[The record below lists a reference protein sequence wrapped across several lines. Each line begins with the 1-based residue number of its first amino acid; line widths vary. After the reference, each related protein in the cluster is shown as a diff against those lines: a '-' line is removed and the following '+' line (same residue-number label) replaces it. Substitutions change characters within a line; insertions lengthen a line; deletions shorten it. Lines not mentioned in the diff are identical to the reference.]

1 MSDLSFF
8 GIEKSNGDS
17 HMFAYR
23 EGDLMNYHFAFGHR
37 EEAEALV
44 MKYHYS
50 HRVPSNIQAV
60 GTLHVDGGLFGD
72 LGEAIA
78 ACFFSIPPTR
88 WSEEVWELSRL
99 VRDEEHRPS
108 LTSLIS
114 ATVGELKRRSMID
127 LVISF
132 ADWTHNHHGGIYQA
146 ASWHFTGK
154 RDRRMDAIL
163 IDGVLVPG
171 RSANSAYGTQSPI
184 KLREMFPGKEIE
196 PHFDEG
202 KYLYWKPLNKK
213 GKQKAERLGLESL
226 PYPKPTGAR
235 YATAGTVEGL

>member
-1 MSDLSFF
+1 MSDF
-8 GIEKSNGDS
+8 
-17 HMFAYR
+17 
-23 EGDLMNYHFAFGHR
+23 HFAFGHR

-44 MKYHYS
+44 MRYHYS
-50 HRVPSNIQAV
+50 HRIPSNIQAV

-88 WSEEVWELSRL
+88 WGEEVWELSRL
-99 VRDEEHRPS
+99 VRDEDHHPS

-114 ATVGELKRRSMID
+114 STVGELKRRGMID

-146 ASWHFTGK
+146 ASWNFAGK
-154 RDRRMDAIL
+154 RDRAMDGVI
-163 IDGVLVPG
+163 IDGTFKPG
-171 RSANSAYGTQSPI
+171 RSCNSMYGTRSPE
-184 KLREMFPGKEIE
+184 KLQEMFPMAKIE

-202 KYLYWKPLNKK
+202 KYLYWKPLNKA
-213 GKQKAERLGLESL
+213 GKNKAERLELQSL
-226 PYPKPTGAR
+226 PYPKPGESGSTAVTVVLPEE
-235 YATAGTVEGL
+235 YATV